1 MKKHYVVLLCSVALI
16 AGDVIT
22 LWLTGAGF
30 IPNVA
35 GGAASGAAIPTP
47 IPPKVFTSL
56 QAATNIRY
64 SGVSPQYP
72 GLWRINVQAPSTVPP
87 GPASVIVT
95 MNDYPSNYGGTNAA
109 NGAPGY
115 DQQLTPQNGL
125 IPTIA
130 VK

>member
-47 IPPKVFTSL
+47 IPP
-56 QAATNIRY
+56 I
-64 SGVSPQYP
+64 
-72 GLWRINVQAPSTVPP
+72 
-87 GPASVIVT
+87 SVHRLA
-95 MNDYPSNYGGTNAA
+95 GG
-109 NGAPGY
+109 Y
-115 DQQLTPQNGL
+115 
-125 IPTIA
+125 
-130 VK
+130 